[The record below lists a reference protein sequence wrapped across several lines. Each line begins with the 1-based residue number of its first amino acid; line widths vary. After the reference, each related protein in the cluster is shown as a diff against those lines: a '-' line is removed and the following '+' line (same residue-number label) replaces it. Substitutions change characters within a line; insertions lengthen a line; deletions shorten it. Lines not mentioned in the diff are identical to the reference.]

1 MFIRGVSLL
10 LFTFKQKKWPLVGK
24 KVTQECRRKYMESDL
39 PIRTGSSIF
48 QSWPSYAFWRPLLMD
63 TSDIINEYGQL
74 NIIYIYNFILY
85 EWSFIFPQVS
95 QETSQTIFFQKKKS
109 TQFCLNNIEKKITQL
124 INFID
129 FYRYFSKYITFNSF

>member
-1 MFIRGVSLL
+1 
-10 LFTFKQKKWPLVGK
+10 
-24 KVTQECRRKYMESDL
+24 
-39 PIRTGSSIF
+39 
-48 QSWPSYAFWRPLLMD
+48 MD